1 MEVGD
6 TVKFVDGLYED
17 DGEEARYKV
26 IEIEGDRVL
35 IEFIC
40 DLSFPPLV
48 AAKMSELEVVEED
61 D

>member
-17 DGEEARYKV
+17 GDEARYKV
-26 IEIEGDRVL
+26 LEIEDDKVL

-40 DLSFPPLV
+40 DLTFPPIST
-48 AAKMSELEVVEED
+48 AGIGELEVIEENI
-61 D
+61 